1 MEVQSISGGDAIPAS
16 MSTRSEVRREEPK
29 TEAPLNNQ
37 TKSAD
42 SEGKGLIVDRY
53 A

>member
-16 MSTRSEVRREEPK
+16 MSTKSEVRREEPK
-29 TEAPLNNQ
+29 TEEPLNNRTQ
-37 TKSAD
+37 SAD
-42 SEGKGLIVDRY
+42 SEGKGHVVDSY